1 MRDVRPSRILPGR
14 IPPGRFLPGAGQRR
28 RYRPRATELV
38 LALTAVALLAA
49 GCLHLLAA
57 LAA

>member
-1 MRDVRPSRILPGR
+1 MRGF
-14 IPPGRFLPGAGQRR
+14 PPGRFLPGRFLPGAEGRR
-28 RYRPRATELV
+28 RREPRATELV

-49 GCLHLLAA
+49 GCLHILAA